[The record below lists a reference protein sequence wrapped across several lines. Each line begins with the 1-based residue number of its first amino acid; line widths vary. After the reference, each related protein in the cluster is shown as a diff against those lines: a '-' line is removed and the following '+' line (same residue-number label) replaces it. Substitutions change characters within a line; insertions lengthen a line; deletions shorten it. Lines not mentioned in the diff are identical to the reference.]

1 MLCSQALSARGIT
14 GWDGEKRLH
23 AEGGRAEPCQLP
35 ALQRGYGGKHS
46 PGDTRQLQASL
57 PLTSHLPPLLST
69 LSEPFAPSVNPCATG
84 VADDGGQRKASPC
97 PPDLPF
103 PPALPGGRL
112 QLRRGKGR
120 PRPGSVT
127 CKLKATRGGRL
138 TASRRPPG
146 RRPRPCAG
154 RCAPA
159 AGPSPGSAPRT
170 TCTCTAARGRARC
183 GAC

>member
-1 MLCSQALSARGIT
+1 LLPSTLCKKNHWVGRGK
-14 GWDGEKRLH
+14 EAACR
-23 AEGGRAEPCQLP
+23 GRPSRALP
-35 ALQRGYGGKHS
+35 APGTAAWVRWEAQSRGHQAA
-46 PGDTRQLQASL
+46 PGIAASH
-57 PLTSHLPPLLST
+57 HLPPLLST